1 MEVLEQR
8 IKYNGKTYT
17 VGEPT
22 LDVYMAIQKEI
33 DYATDLELAINLL
46 SWITG
51 LKDEEIK
58 EADAYTIIT
67 AAEGIIQYYNSIE
80 GKFYETFEFNG
91 KSYKFIDLK
100 GMSFGEYVDIDT
112 FLQKPT
118 SEKQGKLHELMAM
131 LYREVNE
138 KGEYKPYNAQEVKE
152 RAMEFKTLPLKYFNG
167 ALVFFYN
174 IANMSL
180 SPTLLFSVRQKMVKI
195 WETIKTRLG
204 GMLRLSIWRG
214 KTSSRQ
220 RT

>member
-33 DYATDLELAINLL
+33 DYASDLELAINLL
-46 SWITG
+46 GWITG

-204 GMLRLSIWRG
+204 GMLRLSTWRG